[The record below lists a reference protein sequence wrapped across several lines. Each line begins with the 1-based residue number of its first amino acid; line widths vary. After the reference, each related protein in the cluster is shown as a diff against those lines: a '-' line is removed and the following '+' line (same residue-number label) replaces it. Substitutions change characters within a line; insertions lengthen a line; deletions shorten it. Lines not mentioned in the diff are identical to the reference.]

1 MRGKAVASLYGGGN
15 CDSAAAVFLFPVVL
29 LPSLFLLLLAPS
41 ADPAYLCEYMQVDL
55 ERRQARP
62 GCWPAQEGD

>member
-1 MRGKAVASLYGGGN
+1 MREMAVASLNGGGN
-15 CDSAAAVFLFPVVL
+15 CDSAAAVFLFPVL
-29 LPSLFLLLLAPS
+29 LLSLFLLLLAPS